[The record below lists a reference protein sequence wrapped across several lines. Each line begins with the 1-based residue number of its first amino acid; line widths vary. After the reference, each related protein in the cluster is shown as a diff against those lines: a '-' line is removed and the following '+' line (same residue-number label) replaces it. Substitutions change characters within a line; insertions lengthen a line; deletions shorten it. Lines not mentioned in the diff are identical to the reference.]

1 MPVAD
6 RVRHGGAV
14 HESGFVAVSFNHTII
29 GAHNPAESAEF
40 YRAVLGA
47 REAPNWG
54 PFINLLLDDD
64 TLLQFA
70 PAPVN
75 DAIHMAFLMDDA
87 EFDRGYRY
95 LVDHEVEHWADP
107 QMRRPREIS
116 TEEGR
121 RVYFK
126 DPSGHYLE
134 MLTEPYL

>member
-1 MPVAD
+1 MAD
-6 RVRHGGAV
+6 RVRHGGAE

-54 PFINLLLDDD
+54 LFINLLLDDH

-107 QMRRPREIS
+107 QMRRPGRSAPTKAAGS
-116 TEEGR
+116 TSR
-121 RVYFK
+121 TR
-126 DPSGHYLE
+126 PA
-134 MLTEPYL
+134 TTWRC

>member
-6 RVRHGGAV
+6 RVRHGGAE

-54 PFINLLLDDD
+54 PFINLLLDDH

-87 EFDRGYRY
+87 EFDREYG
-95 LVDHEVEHWADP
+95 DG
-107 QMRRPREIS
+107 
-116 TEEGR
+116 GR
-121 RVYFK
+121 GQRQDKGGDRGDRGGRGRDRDRGERGEQRAFI
-126 DPSGHYLE
+126 GRCRLRIGN
-134 MLTEPYL
+134 